1 MAYRIRPSKRFTN
14 EFISVGRSQLEKAVT
29 VLSDQPDG
37 PHAAIHAARKRFKR
51 LRALYRLVAPDA
63 QDFRERENTRIREM
77 ARSLS
82 TVRDATAL
90 VETVDYLA
98 TQATSAEEFTAL
110 SQASRTLMDRRDRI
124 AESEVDLPQK
134 ITHAIETCGEAIA
147 ALQQLDLSDSRH
159 RTARRLSKVWTKQQK
174 KAQLALM
181 HCLANHEAEAFHDLR
196 KRGQVY
202 WMHLSLLR
210 DLWPSAMA
218 AKQAE
223 AKLLVDLL
231 GHEHDLSVLT
241 QTVNENPD
249 EFGTSDTLA
258 LLIAAIIT
266 RQQALRQEAL
276 ERAQSVFQDDPVREG
291 KIIETLWSE
300 AS

>member
-1 MAYRIRPSKRFTN
+1 MAFRIRPSKRFTS
-14 EFISVGRSQLEKAVT
+14 EFISVGRSQLEKAMA

-51 LRALYRLVAPDA
+51 LRALYRLVSPDA
-63 QDFRERENTRIREM
+63 KEFREQENARIRDM
-77 ARSLS
+77 ARTLS
-82 TVRDATAL
+82 AVRDATAL

-110 SQASRTLMDRRDRI
+110 SHASRTLMDRRDRI
-124 AESEVDLPQK
+124 AENEVDLPEK
-134 ITHAIETCGEAIA
+134 ISNAVAICGEAIA
-147 ALQQLDLSDSRH
+147 ALEELDLSDSRN
-159 RTARRLSKVWTKQQK
+159 RTARRLGKVWTKQQQ

-181 HCLANHEAEAFHDLR
+181 HCLSNQEAEAFHDLR

-210 DLWPSAMA
+210 DLWPSAMT
-218 AKQAE
+218 AKQNE

-241 QTVNENPD
+241 QTVNENPE

-276 ERAQSVFQDDPVREG
+276 TRAETVFQDDPVREG
-291 KIIETLWSE
+291 KIIEMLWSE

>member
-14 EFISVGRSQLEKAVT
+14 EFISVGCSQLEKAVT

-63 QDFRERENTRIREM
+63 HDFRERENTRIREM

-134 ITHAIETCGEAIA
+134 IAHAIETCGEAIA
-147 ALQQLDLSDSRH
+147 ALQQLDLSDNRH
-159 RTARRLSKVWTKQQK
+159 RTARRLGKVWTKQQK

-218 AKQAE
+218 AKRAE

>member
-1 MAYRIRPSKRFTN
+1 MAFRIRPSKRFTH
-14 EFISVGRSQLEKAVT
+14 EFISVGRSQLEKAVAA
-29 VLSDQPDG
+29 LSDQPDG

-51 LRALYRLVAPDA
+51 LRALYRVVSPDA
-63 QDFRERENTRIREM
+63 KEFRACENARIRDI

-82 TVRDATAL
+82 AVRDATAL

-98 TQATSAEEFTAL
+98 TLAASAEEFTAL
-110 SQASRTLMDRRDRI
+110 SQASRTLMERRDRI
-124 AESEVDLPQK
+124 ADSEVDLPQK
-134 ITHAIETCGEAIA
+134 IARAIESCGEAIA
-147 ALQQLDLSDSRH
+147 ALERLDIQDSRNH
-159 RTARRLSKVWTKQQK
+159 TARRLGKVWTKQQR

-181 HCLANHEAEAFHDLR
+181 HCRSNHEAEAFHALR

-202 WMHLSLLR
+202 WMHLSLMR
-210 DLWPSAMA
+210 DLWPSAMT
-218 AKQAE
+218 AKRNE

-241 QTVNENPD
+241 QTVNEDP
-249 EFGTSDTLA
+249 EGFGTSDTLA

-266 RQQALRQEAL
+266 RQQALREEAL
-276 ERAQSVFQDDPVREG
+276 ERAQFVFRDDPVTEG
-291 KIIETLWSE
+291 KIIEMLWSE